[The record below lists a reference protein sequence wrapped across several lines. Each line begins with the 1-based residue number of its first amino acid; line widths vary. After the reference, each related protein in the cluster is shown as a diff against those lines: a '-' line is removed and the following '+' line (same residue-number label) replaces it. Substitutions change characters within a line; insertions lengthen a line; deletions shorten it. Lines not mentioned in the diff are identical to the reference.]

1 MMLNNDSTD
10 QIRATEMLEDMVHLS
25 LNNVAAAAAAASAS
39 TSGNNNS
46 GGGGNSSS
54 STNSASSTA
63 STVSSATSA
72 SATPAPPPP
81 APPTTTGEHYIL
93 ARKFKFTWFFF
104 FNLQI
109 IRNLDLGAK
118 IQIFITFQASHH
130 RHQRLLHPWE
140 MWPIWPI
147 CRLRSGQRPSPAER
161 LSTTSR
167 TTMLEETPTMSSL
180 TRARSANCRL
190 RYNSTASS

>member
-1 MMLNNDSTD
+1 MTFVLAIVKSILAPQRNDFGFNKCELKLLNNVGYCGKKRILFFIFFYYLQRVERELQEKAHAQMMLNNDSTD

-46 GGGGNSSS
+46 GGGNSSS

-81 APPTTTGEHYIL
+81 APPTTTGHYSIW
-93 ARKFKFTWFFF
+93 ARKFK
-104 FNLQI
+104 L
-109 IRNLDLGAK
+109 
-118 IQIFITFQASHH
+118 
-130 RHQRLLHPWE
+130 
-140 MWPIWPI
+140 
-147 CRLRSGQRPSPAER
+147 
-161 LSTTSR
+161 
-167 TTMLEETPTMSSL
+167 
-180 TRARSANCRL
+180 
-190 RYNSTASS
+190 

>member
-46 GGGGNSSS
+46 GGGNSSS

-81 APPTTTGEHYIL
+81 APPTTTGHYSIL
-93 ARKFKFTWFFF
+93 ARKFKLYFWSENSNF
-104 FNLQI
+104 L
-109 IRNLDLGAK
+109 
-118 IQIFITFQASHH
+118 FIFQASHH
-130 RHQRLLHPWE
+130 RHLRLLHPWE

-167 TTMLEETPTMSSL
+167 TTMLEETPTMWSQ